1 MNDFDIYMT
10 DMKTLVD
17 SKLEELLPKV
27 SSRPPVL
34 HEAMR
39 YCVFSGGKRL
49 RPILCIACCEAVGGD
64 IDLAMTPATALEIL
78 HAYTLI
84 HDDLPCMDNDDMRR
98 GQPSCHIKYNET
110 TAVLAGDG
118 LHALAFE
125 LVGACEAP
133 PPYPPNQLIR
143 ELAQAVSSRG
153 LIGGQMADMLLHD
166 NPTLEDVQYVHATKT
181 AALFRAAARIG
192 AIAGECGFDQLMALT
207 EYGLHLGLA
216 FQIAD
221 DLLDQDTDNS
231 KADGVSYLQVAS
243 VDEAEE
249 KAKEL
254 VDKAVAS
261 LEQVDIAKVEPLKQ
275 MADLVRKR
283 TEIQ

>member
-1 MNDFDIYMT
+1 MYDFDTYMD
-10 DMKTLVD
+10 DMKKLVD
-17 SKLEELLPKV
+17 SRLEQALPRI
-27 SSRPPVL
+27 SARPPVL

-39 YCVFSGGKRL
+39 YSVFSGGKRL

-64 IDLAMTPATALEIL
+64 IDLAMTPAAALEIL
-78 HAYTLI
+78 HAYTLV

-98 GQPSCHIKYNET
+98 GQPSCHIKYDET

-125 LVGACEAP
+125 LLGACEAP
-133 PPYPPNQLIR
+133 PPYPPNQLVR

-153 LIGGQMADMLLHD
+153 LIGGQMADLLLHEE
-166 NPTLEDVQYVHATKT
+166 PTLADVQYVHATKT

-192 AIAGECGFDQLMALT
+192 AIAGECGFDQLTALT

-221 DLLDQDTDNS
+221 DLLDKDIDNS
-231 KADGVSYLQVAS
+231 TADGVNYLQVAS
-243 VDEAEE
+243 ADEAQE

-254 VDKAVAS
+254 IDKAVAS
-261 LEQVDIAKVEPLKQ
+261 LAQVQSEKTEPLQ
-275 MADLVRKR
+275 QLAELVRKR
-283 TEIQ
+283 AETR